1 MFLALWL
8 LLGASGAHAQEPPTE
23 QIAFEAD
30 QDSSGQPI
38 AGVGLLARELRRPR
52 LLMPLY
58 TASIGL
64 NAADVVLTTV
74 ASSRGA
80 KEANALLGWAS
91 EPWRMAAVKA
101 GTAAVTILLTEGQ
114 WRAGHRRRAVITM
127 AAVVALNAAVVA
139 HNARAL
145 ARLP

>member
-1 MFLALWL
+1 
-8 LLGASGAHAQEPPTE
+8 
-23 QIAFEAD
+23 
-30 QDSSGQPI
+30 
-38 AGVGLLARELRRPR
+38 
-52 LLMPLY
+52 MPLY